1 MKTMIVV
8 ALAAFTLNSSYA
20 QVINEELG
28 SITQIQS
35 DVLEAVTEIES
46 QEMFYLHNIAVLT
59 RLELGVEVPSIAKFN
74 IRPEIE
80 LHWSR

>member
-20 QVINEELG
+20 QGQEELG

-35 DVLEAVTEIES
+35 DVLESVTELET

-59 RLELGVEVPSIAKFN
+59 RLELGVEVPWIAKFN

-80 LHWSR
+80 LQWSR

>member
-1 MKTMIVV
+1 MKTLIVV
-8 ALAAFTLNSSYA
+8 ALSALTLNCSFA
-20 QVINEELG
+20 RVLQEDLG

-35 DVLEAVTEIES
+35 DVLESVTEIET

-59 RLELGVEVPSIAKFN
+59 RLELGVEVPWIAKLS

>member
-59 RLELGVEVPSIAKFN
+59 RLELGVEVPLIAKFN

>member
-20 QVINEELG
+20 QVIQEELG

-35 DVLEAVTEIES
+35 DVLETVTEIET

-59 RLELGVEVPSIAKFN
+59 RLELGVEVPWIAKFN

-80 LHWSR
+80 LQWSR